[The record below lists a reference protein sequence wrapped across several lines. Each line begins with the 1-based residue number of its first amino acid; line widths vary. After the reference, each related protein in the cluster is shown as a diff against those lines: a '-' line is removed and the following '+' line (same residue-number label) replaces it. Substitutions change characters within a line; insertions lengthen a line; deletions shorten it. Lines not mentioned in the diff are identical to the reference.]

1 MSDAISNFGR
11 MSQSSTSM
19 RSTLDKAEKQGVSK
33 APSGSGAPASAKTT
47 SHDGRLSNV
56 ASKAMAEPGFDR
68 AKVESIKQA
77 LQDGQYAINPRRI
90 AESFVALERMIDR

>member
-11 MSQSSTSM
+11 MSQTNPSL
-19 RSTLDKAEKQGVSK
+19 RNALEKADKKGGAKSPAGPE
-33 APSGSGAPASAKTT
+33 APPAAKTA
-47 SHDGRLSNV
+47 SSDVRLSNV

>member
-1 MSDAISNFGR
+1 MRTALEKVDKKGAGR
-11 MSQSSTSM
+11 TPAPAESTPN
-19 RSTLDKAEKQGVSK
+19 EK
-33 APSGSGAPASAKTT
+33 APAT
-47 SHDGRLSNV
+47 DVRLSNV
-56 ASKAMAEPGFDR
+56 AEKAMAETGFDR